1 MIIFEI
7 WHVLSIIMFCV
18 SLNAL
23 CSYSHYLSSLLF
35 PVLFCSVLSL
45 SLHDPPHTLC
55 QYHLISYP
63 SSPQFLYSA
72 GRTGR
77 AGRKGLVTAIIA
89 KRDKVLS
96 DAIQVCIWVEP
107 PLHCTALYCTA
118 LYHIVLSCAVQ
129 HYPRHTILTILWCAL
144 LYCTVLYY
152 TAHIMP
158 CVRTVKASAE
168 CCSDFFLLLIF

>member
-1 MIIFEI
+1 MT
-7 WHVLSIIMFCV
+7 HLVNHNVLCFSQCPLLIL
-18 SLNAL
+18 SL
-23 CSYSHYLSSLLF
+23 SVFSSLSCS
-35 PVLFCSVLSL
+35 VCSVLSL

-118 LYHIVLSCAVQ
+118 LYYIVLSCAVQ
-129 HYPRHTILTILWCAL
+129 HYPRHTILTILCFAV
-144 LYCTVLYY
+144 LYCTVLYC
-152 TAHIMP
+152 T
-158 CVRTVKASAE
+158 T
-168 CCSDFFLLLIF
+168 LLTSCPV